1 MGKSKQKPSVDTFTE
16 DIHQNKDCVRTVS
29 YIIIAFC
36 IMLLLGLLGLMACRA
51 TKNNPEVYR
60 VIATS
65 DISPDSLKTYT
76 YINYKQLDSLINAV
90 VDYDAQLIQK
100 YQYLVEQKEQDSQVF
115 YWGSLIVG
123 IVVAVFG
130 WFGFQSFTTIEDKA
144 KKKATVIAKRTAWRE
159 SKDFLDE
166 KGKQLVEESAKSN
179 LQEEVIKKVKE
190 QVLSELN
197 SIIEKRIELYK
208 PDSATDDLLKRIE
221 DVEASLNQK
230 IDQSVRGAVLDIID
244 KIKKFDKD
252 DLKNKEGKK

>member
-1 MGKSKQKPSVDTFTE
+1 MGKSKQKPPVDTFTE

-29 YIIIAFC
+29 YIIIAVC
-36 IMLLLGLLGLMACRA
+36 IILLLGLLGLMAFRA

-65 DISPDSLKTYT
+65 DICPDSLKTYS
-76 YINYKQLDSLINAV
+76 YVNYEQLDSLINAV
-90 VDYDAQLIQK
+90 VDYDAQLTQK

-144 KKKATVIAKRTAWRE
+144 KKKAVDIAKRTAWKA

-179 LQEEVIKKVKE
+179 LQEDVKKKVKE

-197 SIIEKRIELYK
+197 SIIEKRIEIYK
-208 PDSATDDLLKRIE
+208 PDNSTNELLKRIDDIE
-221 DVEASLNQK
+221 DTLSQK
-230 IDQSVRGAVLDIID
+230 IDQSVRGAVQDIID
-244 KIKKFDKD
+244 KYKKSAKD